1 MAKKAIIKKEEP
13 KAKKPIIVSDPK
25 RVKSYNDS
33 LSAYNTNKRNYE
45 KESKGYKYDTLVKG
59 NVVKSPTNKKEKIYM
74 ESGKEIFL
82 HKKPTT
88 PVEYKKPD
96 KKPALVIKKKEVV
109 ITAPKAKP
117 IVAKQDSISF
127 GTAGNKRMYAV
138 KDLKGASKAGTL
150 SGIDTTSNKT
160 ISQSGGK
167 YNRMAEELK
176 MGIQLFKNKSNK

>member
-13 KAKKPIIVSDPK
+13 KSKKPIIVSDPK

-45 KESKGYKYDTLVKG
+45 KESKGYKYDTFVKG

-88 PVEYKKPD
+88 PLEY

-117 IVAKQDSISF
+117 IIAKQDSISF

-167 YNRMAEELK
+167 YNRMSDELNL
-176 MGIQLFKNKSNK
+176 GIDLFKNKAKKKP

>member
-1 MAKKAIIKKEEP
+1 MK
-13 KAKKPIIVSDPK
+13 
-25 RVKSYNDS
+25 
-33 LSAYNTNKRNYE
+33 
-45 KESKGYKYDTLVKG
+45 
-59 NVVKSPTNKKEKIYM
+59 
-74 ESGKEIFL
+74 
-82 HKKPTT
+82 KKPTT
-88 PVEYKKPD
+88 PVEY

-167 YNRMAEELK
+167 YNRMSDELK
-176 MGIQLFKNKSNK
+176 LGIDLFKNKEAKKAKKK